1 MQMCEYCWKEERR
14 GRDRHLNCRAVE
26 MPSVE
31 TETERVFVW
40 RGLNNL
46 VSNQAESAGDDE
58 LSRVELEEDQESR
71 HEISVTLSY
80 SDLKV
85 VLQVYLQR
93 SPL

>member
-1 MQMCEYCWKEERR
+1 
-14 GRDRHLNCRAVE
+14 

-46 VSNQAESAGDDE
+46 VSNPAESAGDDE

-71 HEISVTLSY
+71 HEISVTLTQTS
-80 SDLKV
+80 K
-85 VLQVYLQR
+85 
-93 SPL
+93 